1 MSLNDHFCFSV
12 NCLDRHVAKNPST
25 VAVIWE
31 KNEPGKQ
38 EEITYKYVRQ
48 CINCCYSVLMMT
60 IERSQKICIF
70 SANREL
76 LDQTCQ
82 IANVL
87 RNAGVQK
94 GDKVMIYM
102 PMMPLAVAAMLTCA
116 RMGAVHW

>member
-1 MSLNDHFCFSV
+1 MTTDGSSFLNLIILSV
-12 NCLDRHVAKNPST
+12 
-25 VAVIWE
+25 
-31 KNEPGKQ
+31 
-38 EEITYKYVRQ
+38 
-48 CINCCYSVLMMT
+48 
-60 IERSQKICIF
+60 
-70 SANREL
+70 NREL

-102 PMMPLAVAAMLTCA
+102 PMMPLAVATMLACA

>member
-1 MSLNDHFCFSV
+1 MVND
-12 NCLDRHVAKNPST
+12 
-25 VAVIWE
+25 
-31 KNEPGKQ
+31 
-38 EEITYKYVRQ
+38 
-48 CINCCYSVLMMT
+48 T
-60 IERSQKICIF
+60 IFTALLTAHC
-70 SANREL
+70 REL

-102 PMMPLAVAAMLTCA
+102 PAMPLAVAAMLACA